1 MFLKG
6 PCYGCGHRDHSL
18 LKIIEKEGLIA
29 DYNCPVII
37 HKPINKY
44 LPSIDTYLDF
54 YINNKVVCEL
64 FEFRFETPLQNA
76 LLHYRKHGIGKF
88 LVEADYIKVVKEI
101 ERICIENSKIR
112 DILITTRDNV
122 ISNDK

>member
-1 MFLKG
+1 MNNHVVIHSFSEEYISPIILICDIPLNQHHHEYFQNMFLKG

-18 LKIIEKEGLIA
+18 LKIIETEGLIA

-54 YINNKVVCEL
+54 YIDNKVASEL
-64 FEFRFETPLQNA
+64 FEFRL
-76 LLHYRKHGIGKF
+76 
-88 LVEADYIKVVKEI
+88 
-101 ERICIENSKIR
+101 
-112 DILITTRDNV
+112 
-122 ISNDK
+122 